1 MFTDPHLAP
10 RAANMRAL
18 TPLDLLARTLEVHG
32 ARPGVAWRDHVWS
45 YGEFGALVARMA
57 GWLRA
62 QGVGAGDVVSVILTN
77 RPEMLA
83 AHFAVPALGAVLN
96 TINTRL
102 EPGEIAYILDH
113 AGAKLLL
120 AEAATRPDLPD
131 SAVPLHL
138 LCDTPDD
145 HGALNFFHG
154 DVPDLDW
161 DSVITDEHQAITL
174 NYTSGTTGRPK
185 GVVFTH
191 RGATL
196 NALGNVLALGLT
208 AESRYL
214 WTLPM
219 FHCNG
224 WCHTWA
230 VTAAGGMHVCLD
242 RVDPALILETITW
255 REVTHLCCAPVVLYM
270 LLNHASGPVP
280 RRVKVGTGGA
290 APTPALLAGLEALG
304 FDLTHL
310 YGLTESYGPAT
321 INDPG
326 DDAPADLDARAR
338 DLARQGMRH
347 LTAGRARVVDD
358 TGADVPCDGVTM
370 GEIVLAGN
378 TVMAGYYRNPEA
390 TAEAFRDGVF
400 HSGDLAVMHPDGQIE
415 IRDRAKDIII
425 SGGENV
431 SSLEVET
438 VLHRHPDILLAA
450 VVAAP
455 HPKWGEVPCA
465 FVEVKPGR
473 SLDADRLEAFC
484 RAHLAGFKRPKRFVF
499 GELPRTATGK
509 IQKFILRERARAEV
523 VA

>member
-10 RAANMRAL
+10 RAANMQPL

-32 ARPGVAWRDHVWS
+32 NRTGVAWRDDVWT
-45 YGEFGALVARMA
+45 YAEFGQIVARMTT
-57 GWLRA
+57 WLRA
-62 QGVGAGDVVSVILTN
+62 QGVGGGDVVSVILTN

-102 EPGEIAYILDH
+102 DPAEILYILDH
-113 AGAKLLL
+113 SGAKLLL
-120 AEAATRPDLPD
+120 AETATLPDLAG
-131 SAVPLHL
+131 SALPLHI
-138 LCDTPDD
+138 LCDDPAD
-145 HGALNFFHG
+145 HSGLNFFHG
-154 DVPDLDW
+154 PATMPDLTAA
-161 DSVITDEHQAITL
+161 ITDEHQPITL

-191 RGATL
+191 RGTYL

-208 AESRYL
+208 TDSRYL

-242 RVDPALILETITW
+242 RVDPALILDTITA
-255 REVTHLCCAPVVLYM
+255 REVTHLSCAPVVLYM

-280 RRVKVGTGGA
+280 CRVKVATGGA
-290 APTPALLAGLEALG
+290 APTPALLAGLEKLG
-304 FDLTHL
+304 FELTHL

-321 INDPG
+321 LNDP
-326 DDAPADLDARAR
+326 DTTTDLDTRAR

-347 LTAGRARVVDD
+347 LTAGRARVLDN
-358 TGADVPCDGVTM
+358 TGADVPADGQTM

-378 TVMAGYYRNPEA
+378 TVMAGYYRNAQA
-390 TAEAFRDGVF
+390 TEEAFQGGVF

-465 FVEVKPGR
+465 FIEVKEGR
-473 SLDADRLEAFC
+473 NLDAATLDTFC
-484 RAHLAGFKRPKRFVF
+484 REQLAGFKRPKHFVF
-499 GELPRTATGK
+499 GPLPRTATGK
-509 IQKFILRERARAEV
+509 IQKFILRKRARTGDA
-523 VA
+523 A